1 LSLEIFRIELFYAA
15 GHFPEGNRP
24 LDSASLIFSP
34 CGELAFLLFGRL
46 YTAILGQIRN
56 RHRAQGPRLLKHQPR
71 LSLDQRLDVFVQTR
85 LRSEL

>member
-1 LSLEIFRIELFYAA
+1 
-15 GHFPEGNRP
+15 
-24 LDSASLIFSP
+24 
-34 CGELAFLLFGRL
+34 LAFLLFGRL